1 MKRVLEKISTTHYLF
16 YKNIL
21 PYIIIGCKMHCVS
34 LKKKKK
40 NLQNLKY
47 FQIKNMY
54 SLIKKK
60 NQIYCINY
68 TFFFF

>member
-1 MKRVLEKISTTHYLF
+1 
-16 YKNIL
+16 
-21 PYIIIGCKMHCVS
+21 MHCVS

-60 NQIYCINY
+60 IKYIVS
-68 TFFFF
+68 TILFFFFFFDG

>member
-1 MKRVLEKISTTHYLF
+1 
-16 YKNIL
+16 
-21 PYIIIGCKMHCVS
+21 MHCVS

-47 FQIKNMY
+47 FQIKNLY

-68 TFFFF
+68 TFFFFLMGRK